1 MQNMYTNA
9 ANTYN
14 MNTLYPNFDTM
25 AGSGGF
31 IRINDWN
38 EFNKDPNYVS
48 SGDAKSQY
56 LDWYRDAILECIP
69 EDNLPDFIE
78 WNKIFNPSGGGGG
91 SDKEGV
97 MKSGYPG
104 VVRDGRELRLARSGM
119 ALNDFLKR
127 TRR

>member
-1 MQNMYTNA
+1 M
-9 ANTYN
+9 
-14 MNTLYPNFDTM
+14 P
-25 AGSGGF
+25 GSGGF
-31 IRINDWN
+31 IRINDYN

-48 SGDAKSQY
+48 PGDARSQY
-56 LDWYRDAILECIP
+56 VDFYRNMVLDGVP
-69 EDNLPDFIE
+69 EDNIPDFAT
-78 WNKIFNPSGGGGG
+78 WNKTFYPSGGGGG